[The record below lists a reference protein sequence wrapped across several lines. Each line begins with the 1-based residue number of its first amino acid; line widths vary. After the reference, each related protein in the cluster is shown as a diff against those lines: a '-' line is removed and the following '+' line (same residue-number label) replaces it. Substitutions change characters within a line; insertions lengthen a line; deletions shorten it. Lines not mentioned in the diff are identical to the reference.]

1 VDATECGRELGSGG
15 PPGLA
20 SAAMSKTRLRTSI
33 GVLAAVG
40 FLLLGACGGDDDD
53 SAQGDD
59 SETGADDRND
69 SPATDLASLEDELAV
84 NLAEDVNQPTPE
96 VDCPDDV
103 VPGEDEQFE
112 CTGTAQDGGQF
123 TIAVTWNDDQGQY
136 NAVVPPE

>member
-1 VDATECGRELGSGG
+1 
-15 PPGLA
+15 
-20 SAAMSKTRLRTSI
+20 MSKTRLRSFI

-40 FLLLGACGGDDDD
+40 TLLLGACGGDDDD

-59 SETGADDRND
+59 SETGADDTND

-123 TIAVTWNDDQGQY
+123 RIEVTWNDDQGQY

>member
-1 VDATECGRELGSGG
+1 L
-15 PPGLA
+15 GLA

-40 FLLLGACGGDDDD
+40 ILLLGACGGDDDD
-53 SAQGDD
+53 STQGDD
-59 SETGADDRND
+59 SEAGADEGND
-69 SPATDLASLEDELAV
+69 SPATDLASLEEDLAV
-84 NLAEDVNQPTPE
+84 TLAEDVNQPTPE

-123 TIAVTWNDDQGQY
+123 TIEVTWNDDQGQY
-136 NAVVPPE
+136 SALVPPEQFG